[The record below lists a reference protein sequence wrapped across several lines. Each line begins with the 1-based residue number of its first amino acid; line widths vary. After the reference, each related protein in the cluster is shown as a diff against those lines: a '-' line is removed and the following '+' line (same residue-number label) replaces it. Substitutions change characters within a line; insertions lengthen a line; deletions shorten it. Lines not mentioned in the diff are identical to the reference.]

1 MPFDHPVNDILNTII
16 SLCLLAWLVHCLTL
30 PAPRANP
37 CEERREPR

>member
-1 MPFDHPVNDILNTII
+1 MFLDHPVNDILNTMI

-30 PAPRANP
+30 PARANP